1 MKTITLEI
9 KDMHCPNCSMTLQGL
24 EDDLPGVL
32 AVEASYRNQRAQV
45 QFDESKVDIAAILA
59 AIKALGYTPELK

>member
-1 MKTITLEI
+1 MKTINIEI
-9 KDMHCPNCSMTLQGL
+9 KDMHCPNCNMTLQGL

-32 AVEASYRNQRAQV
+32 LVDASYRNQRAQV
-45 QFDESKVDIAAILA
+45 QFDETQVDEAAILA